1 MEKIKVEGIPLLELE
16 DPIEEAMVE
25 VVVEIQQEDKRIVS
39 RNLGVGMVDKVTIL
53 EMVKDLIPE
62 DNSTPKRTSHTRGL
76 IS

>member
-1 MEKIKVEGIPLLELE
+1 MV
-16 DPIEEAMVE
+16 EAMVE
-25 VVVEIQQEDKRIVS
+25 IHQEGKRIVS

-62 DNSTPKRTSHTRGL
+62 DNSLLKRTSHTRGL

>member
-1 MEKIKVEGIPLLELE
+1 
-16 DPIEEAMVE
+16 MVE
-25 VVVEIQQEDKRIVS
+25 VVVEIQQEDKRSDS

-62 DNSTPKRTSHTRGL
+62 DNSILKRTSHTRGL